1 MLDVSL
7 PTNPVSSK
15 VKTYAK
21 KIAAAWQTA
30 VDGILSVAALL
41 KEAEENLNP
50 IEQMDLYG
58 ELPFSKS
65 TADKLLA
72 IGADARLNDP
82 TYREYLP
89 AHWTTLYEMTQLDDK
104 TFKAGIN
111 DGLINPAVERRMILE
126 LAGQKLV
133 PALVAVKNTQSVI
146 QQTSDTA
153 QLATISVPKG
163 FDISQVGT
171 FQREIEKLVLAYGGE
186 VKFDKSK
193 KGVIGRQ
200 REALS
205 LWCIGELEERKKG
218 YAKTPLTK
226 IELLET
232 TISQLKRD
240 SNGKP
245 LLDYKKDPNT
255 GAFVKNDIRNPSHPY
270 HGKTLKNIYDEI
282 RSQKI
287 LTQHSGLKEIDK
299 EAHCLDLLRQHSQ
312 GNARSRSDA
321 LVKLSRMVSRGDVD
335 TQRFATDALDKIIE
349 G

>member
-1 MLDVSL
+1 MNL
-7 PTNPVSSK
+7 PLPINTVSSN
-15 VKTYAK
+15 VQVYAK
-21 KIAAAWQTA
+21 KIADAWQTA
-30 VDGILSVAALL
+30 VDGILSVASLL

-72 IGADARLNDP
+72 IGADNRLNDP

-104 TFKAGIN
+104 TFKAGIS

-146 QQTSDTA
+146 QRTSDTA

-200 REALS
+200 REALA
-205 LWCIGELEERKKG
+205 LWCIGELEERKKE
-218 YAKTPLTK
+218 YAKTPLAK
-226 IELLET
+226 VELLET

-240 SNGKP
+240 RNGKP
-245 LLDYKKDPNT
+245 LLDYQKDPNT
-255 GAFVKNDIRNPSHPY
+255 GNFVKNDIRNPRHPY
-270 HGKTLKNIYDEI
+270 HGKTLKQIYEEI

-312 GNARSRSDA
+312 GNARGRSDA
-321 LVKLSRMVSRGDVD
+321 LVKLNRLVSRGDVD
-335 TQRFATDALDKIIE
+335 TQRYATDALDKIIE